1 MVGNLC
7 EHVVEKTESCG
18 NITASGAVK
27 VDTHINVRFTRRALH
42 LTGALTRHKDFRN
55 FLPVHPV
62 RTNLER
68 PTA

>member
-27 VDTHINVRFTRRALH
+27 VDTHIDIRFTRRALH
-42 LTGALTRHKDFRN
+42 LTGALTRHKDLRN
-55 FLPVHPV
+55 LLPVHPV